1 MKKKLLILVGIFVFF
16 QFGFSLDCMVTG
28 YEKENNK
35 VYYHSSKKGEKI
47 ELEKADFKSF
57 EVIEAVNFKSLARDK
72 NHVYYA
78 GKLLDFIDIKS
89 FEVLEEIKPELGP
102 VWGYGCRTSNYIL
115 KDKNGVYDTRNL
127 DISGE

>member
-72 NHVYYA
+72 SCILYW
-78 GKLLDFIDIKS
+78 
-89 FEVLEEIKPELGP
+89 EIIRFYRYKKF
-102 VWGYGCRTSNYIL
+102 WGFRG
-115 KDKNGVYDTRNL
+115 DKTGVRASVGL
-127 DISGE
+127 WM